1 MFDPS
6 TTASASSHD
15 LGAPAVRAS
24 RLRSRVTNGT
34 KLVAGVDGRSADA
47 RRYRD
52 VAMALADDLGG
63 ASSLSEAQ
71 RALVSQA
78 AALTVQSERMQGAM
92 LRGEPLDVEQQTR
105 VANVLARTLSRL
117 GIKRRVQEP
126 PRLVD
131 VLKAG
136 R

>member
-1 MFDPS
+1 
-6 TTASASSHD
+6 
-15 LGAPAVRAS
+15 
-24 RLRSRVTNGT
+24 
-34 KLVAGVDGRSADA
+34 
-47 RRYRD
+47 
-52 VAMALADDLGG
+52 MALADDLGG